1 MPKIE
6 FFLSSE
12 GSILEFQI
20 FPGIF
25 PEAVELANDD
35 NKEFLDL
42 TVHGYLLY
50 NTVEWSELT
59 NPTETPPQNLLM
71 VNPINVCYKEILI

>member
-1 MPKIE
+1 M
-6 FFLSSE
+6 SSE

-25 PEAVELANDD
+25 PEAVELTNDD
-35 NKEFLDL
+35 NIEFLDL

-50 NTVEWSELT
+50 NTGTYSIFS
-59 NPTETPPQNLLM
+59 Q
-71 VNPINVCYKEILI
+71 

>member
-1 MPKIE
+1 MNMPKNWVFTLSFE
-6 FFLSSE
+6 FFPWVLSFFSSSE

-25 PEAVELANDD
+25 PEAVELTD

-42 TVHGYLLY
+42 TIHGYLLY
-50 NTVEWSELT
+50 NTGTYEY
-59 NPTETPPQNLLM
+59 
-71 VNPINVCYKEILI
+71 I